1 MKHLV
6 ILFALLASTTIVF
19 GQTESYDKWEGF
31 KDLKT
36 LKVKDF
42 SYFSPKDFK
51 YIEGGVYSFDGLD
64 FPLKR
69 TDQDSCLIMDV
80 NDFRGND
87 FRASDNLSYKNKG
100 SIVSFYLSDHEV
112 TNQEYRKFV
121 LWVKEYTARKILAKY
136 YPEKYLNEFEQL
148 VIDQPIDWTDSILHQ
163 EMYGNGFEF
172 GDYLKIEKLSYEFD
186 LKVFI
191 DTVVILDTINNDEYF
206 NEYISYKNRQMSCSV
221 YPDTL
226 CWIMDFPYSYTVPL
240 TNNYYCHPFYDDY
253 PVVGVNWYQAKAY
266 CTWLTYRMAED
277 IFFNINGYRYNG
289 YFEDNDSLFQEY
301 GFSQFRLPTESEIF
315 YASIPK
321 EKWLAPKF
329 LGTSKQQ
336 ANSGAILDVNGIML
350 KSYDND
356 GYLSPSPIKSYKP
369 NQHGIY
375 DLQGNVSEW
384 TADSLTLENP
394 YKISTHDDLEAAVD
408 KILSS
413 ELYETNID
421 VLQKPIWVEDY
432 VNRFLSNSRLIDQ
445 EPNGRIVKGGNW
457 FQGPIYL
464 MPEVSSLHSAE
475 SSRSTIGF
483 RVAIEGSVFEIKK
496 NQLVFYLLED

>member
-1 MKHLV
+1 MKHLT
-6 ILFALLASTTIVF
+6 ILFALIASTSIVF
-19 GQTESYDKWEGF
+19 GQAEGQEF
-31 KDLKT
+31 QGGFNVNWKT
-36 LKVKDF
+36 LKVKDL

-51 YIEGGVYSFDGLD
+51 YVEGGVYSFDGLD
-64 FPLKR
+64 FPLLR

-80 NDFRGND
+80 INGLTDLHD
-87 FRASDNLSYKNKG
+87 FRASDNLSYKNKR

-112 TNQEYRKFV
+112 TNQEYREFV

-148 VIDQPIDWTDSILHQ
+148 VIDQPISWSDSILHQ
-163 EMYGNGFEF
+163 EMYGIDGIF

-186 LKVFI
+186 LKVVI
-191 DTVVILDTINNDEYF
+191 DTVVIHDTIFNTYF
-206 NEYISYKNRQMSCSV
+206 TPNSYKNRQMSLSV

-226 CWIMDFPYSYTVPL
+226 CWKRDFTYSYNPSMTER
-240 TNNYYCHPFYDDY
+240 YFSHPAYDDY
-253 PVVGVNWYQAKAY
+253 PVVGVNWYQAQAY

-277 IFFNINGYRYNG
+277 IFYCINGYRYNG

-301 GFSQFRLPTESEIF
+301 RFTQFRLPTESEYM

-329 LGTSKQQ
+329 LGTSKPQ
-336 ANSGAILDVNGIML
+336 ANSGAIKDINGIML
-350 KSYDND
+350 KGWSND
-356 GYLSPSPIKSYKP
+356 GYLYTSPIKSYKP
-369 NQHGIY
+369 NRHGIY

-384 TADSLTLENP
+384 TEDGLTLENP
-394 YKISTHDDLEAAVD
+394 YKISSHDDLEAAVT

-413 ELYETNID
+413 QLYQTRGFI
-421 VLQKPIWVEDY
+421 QKPLWVENY
-432 VNRFLSNSRLIDQ
+432 ANGLLGNLRLIDQ
-445 EPNGRIVKGGNW
+445 EPNGKIVKGGNW
-457 FQGPIYL
+457 LQGPIYL

-483 RVAIEGSVFEIKK
+483 RVAMERSQFEIKK
-496 NQLVFYLLED
+496 NQLVIYLLED

>member
-1 MKHLV
+1 MKHLT
-6 ILFALLASTTIVF
+6 ILFALIASTSIVF
-19 GQTESYDKWEGF
+19 GQAEGQEF
-31 KDLKT
+31 QGSVPGDFFRGFNLNLKKI
-36 LKVKDF
+36 KVKDL
-42 SYFSPKDFK
+42 SYFIPKDFK
-51 YIEGGVYSFDGLD
+51 YIEGGAYSFDGLD

-80 NDFRGND
+80 NDFR
-87 FRASDNLSYKNKG
+87 ASDNLS
-100 SIVSFYLSDHEV
+100 IRTIHSFYLSDHEV

-148 VIDQPIDWTDSILHQ
+148 VLDQPIDWTDSILHQ

-172 GDYLKIEKLSYEFD
+172 GDYLKTEKLSYEFD
-186 LKVFI
+186 LKVL
-191 DTVVILDTINNDEYF
+191 DTVIIHDTIFNTYF
-206 NEYISYKNRQMSCSV
+206 TPYSYKNRQMSYSV

-226 CWIMDFPYSYTVPL
+226 CWEFDFTYSFNRSMTK
-240 TNNYYCHPFYDDY
+240 YYYSHPSYDDY
-253 PVVGVNWYQAKAY
+253 PVVGVNWYQAQAY

-277 IFFNINGYRYNG
+277 IFYCINGYRYNG
-289 YFEDNDSLFQEY
+289 YFEDNDSLFQKY
-301 GFSQFRLPTESEIF
+301 SIMQFRLPTEIEYM

-336 ANSGAILDVNGIML
+336 ANSGAIEDINGIML
-350 KSYDND
+350 KGWDND
-356 GYLSPSPIKSYKP
+356 GYLYPSPIKSYKP
-369 NQHGIY
+369 NRHGIY

-384 TADSLTLENP
+384 TEYGLTLENP
-394 YKISTHDDLEAAVD
+394 YKISSHDDLETAVN

-413 ELYETNID
+413 QLYQTRGFI
-421 VLQKPIWVEDY
+421 QKPLWVENYADGL
-432 VNRFLSNSRLIDQ
+432 LSNLRLIDQ
-445 EPNGRIVKGGNW
+445 EPNGKIVKGGNW
-457 FQGPIYL
+457 WQGPIYL

-483 RVAIEGSVFEIKK
+483 RVAIDRTLTEIKK
-496 NQLVFYLLED
+496 NQLVFYLQED